1 MGWFKKKI
9 KKIRFKTDV
18 QKNPEVGYDS
28 KIKEINNLLEK
39 NENKVMKSESN
50 LYVEE
55 RKPLN
60 PHKPKYS
67 SRYTDDL

>member
-1 MGWFKKKI
+1 MGWFKKK
-9 KKIRFKTDV
+9 KRFKTDM
-18 QKNPEVGYDS
+18 QKNPERGYGS

-39 NENKVMKSESN
+39 NEDKVMKSESN